1 MKKNFFFWRWESD
14 FNIKIDIKVEV
25 GDIIFQSSQEPNI
38 CHFALVDF
46 AILSTNE
53 EEKRGI
59 QFVVVISLLHIH
71 RAG

>member
-1 MKKNFFFWRWESD
+1 M
-14 FNIKIDIKVEV
+14 EV